1 MQLVFCFLSIG
12 YSEHDWF
19 LCGNGSLR
27 METNSETRLIKGSML
42 SLSFF
47 FLSVIVLVF
56 ACACVTCMRDV
67 HAHARHD
74 AEKLWL
80 RYQTFDC
87 ASRAQVCKSFD
98 TTCWFCFRWPTRPV
112 VPLSETSVGLG
123 VYVGNNPERFIGDV
137 RWAKN
142 HSALER
148 SSCSCELFAIR
159 NCFPLIVRR
168 TRTYAR
174 TSRFTTFH
182 LSFPFTYLTNLSVI
196 RRIPSRSIIHLYVQ
210 KTKQSIGRSFISD
223 LSFSGFGC
231 I

>member
-1 MQLVFCFLSIG
+1 
-12 YSEHDWF
+12 
-19 LCGNGSLR
+19 
-27 METNSETRLIKGSML
+27 
-42 SLSFF
+42 
-47 FLSVIVLVF
+47 
-56 ACACVTCMRDV
+56 MRDV
-67 HAHARHD
+67 HAWRACTRTSRRREIVATVSDIRLCLQSAGLQKFRHD
-74 AEKLWL
+74 LL
-80 RYQTFDC
+80 ILLPLTNTPCSSTFGNQ
-87 ASRAQVCKSFD
+87 R
-98 TTCWFCFRWPTRPV
+98 
-112 VPLSETSVGLG
+112 GLG

-182 LSFPFTYLTNLSVI
+182 LSFPFTYLTNLSAI

>member
-1 MQLVFCFLSIG
+1 MHTHVTTPRNCG
-12 YSEHDWF
+12 YGIRHSTVPPERRF
-19 LCGNGSLR
+19 AKVS
-27 METNSETRLIKGSML
+27 TRPADFTSG
-42 SLSFF
+42 
-47 FLSVIVLVF
+47 
-56 ACACVTCMRDV
+56 
-67 HAHARHD
+67 
-74 AEKLWL
+74 
-80 RYQTFDC
+80 
-87 ASRAQVCKSFD
+87 
-98 TTCWFCFRWPTRPV
+98 WPTRPV

-182 LSFPFTYLTNLSVI
+182 LSFPFTYLTNLSAI

>member
-1 MQLVFCFLSIG
+1 MQLVFCFLSVG

-19 LCGNGSLR
+19 LCENGSLR
-27 METNSETRLIKGSML
+27 METNSETRLIKGLML

-47 FLSVIVLVF
+47 FFTGNSVSI
-56 ACACVTCMRDV
+56 CECMRDV
-67 HAHARHD
+67 HAHARHG

-182 LSFPFTYLTNLSVI
+182 LPFPFTYLMNLSAI

-210 KTKQSIGRSFISD
+210 QSIGRSFISD
-223 LSFSGFGC
+223 LSFSEFGC